1 MQTKRGEVL
10 NMSKKILKIAIT
22 VLMGFFM
29 LFLLNTVSNAASFD
43 ASVSSTNVKVGDTI
57 TVKVTA
63 NNAAGMYNVSASN
76 SNVSKVSGDTSEFL
90 ENGSAT
96 ITYKAVSAGTTTI
109 TAKASDMTDLDDDT
123 KAVTG
128 NKTFT
133 IKISSNETTSSN
145 NGGGAT
151 NSEPKKGTVTSCEID
166 GIKVKESRN
175 VTNKNSVSVK
185 VVTSTGEGLTIYNNK
200 TKKSYSA
207 KSGKAIDVQIM
218 EGTNTLTI
226 TLDSG
231 AKATRKVYSKI
242 QEDTKPNIEEPSQSE
257 PEQPDE
263 TQEVVVGLQS
273 LVIKGVTIEDTE
285 VNLPFTPEFSSDV
298 YEYQMLLDSNFFEDY
313 TKLEVEAVGLQEDF
327 VVEIT
332 GHEELEDG
340 ENVITITVKSADGE
354 KVVTYKVMVTK
365 EAEVMPISAPVEE
378 EPQEEIK
385 PIWNETQQM
394 IIVVF
399 TSVVALMGII
409 YAIVEYR
416 YSKRNGKDNE
426 GSQIPYSGLDFEKD
440 DDTEKKKKKSKK
452 QQKLEE
458 EAEAE
463 NFFEKMAAPKEETIN
478 SIIDDKKVEK
488 IDNSNQKDEMPNL
501 DNIFG
506 TNNMNNNIENIS
518 KQPRK
523 RGKHF

>member
-1 MQTKRGEVL
+1 MKKEHI
-10 NMSKKILKIAIT
+10 KILVIMIFSIVSMLILSTKVEAATASIQCEATGEINKPIKIT
-22 VLMGFFM
+22 
-29 LFLLNTVSNAASFD
+29 
-43 ASVSSTNVKVGDTI
+43 
-57 TVKVTA
+57 
-63 NNAAGMYNVSASN
+63 
-76 SNVSKVSGDTSEFL
+76 
-90 ENGSAT
+90 
-96 ITYKAVSAGTTTI
+96 
-109 TAKASDMTDLDDDT
+109 
-123 KAVTG
+123 VTG
-128 NKTFT
+128 NGVQWNLKLLVDGQQIAKSSELENYESNKSISFSGTYTPTSTGKKTVTLVGSVTEFNDGSTVTSFT
-133 IKISSNETTSSN
+133 SKTITINEKTNTN
-145 NGGGAT
+145 NGGGSAP
-151 NSEPKKGTVTSCEID
+151 SEPKKGTVTSCEID